1 MSPPAILRK
10 VEPPPL
16 SAVVPTSIV
25 APAPIAPRLLEQVNA
40 LADVIAGHDARIGNL
55 ALAEAQ
61 GEPGASQALVELEGA
76 IAVARA
82 EHAKKSAAHKS
93 ALVADRTALET
104 HNAWIRTLPT
114 ETLIAGVTQKKCPDL
129 CHPQG
134 CAIGCGTPLCMHPR
148 RSGVPTQYQ
157 SDRIIRDNHHAAN
170 LEIIRQEHEA
180 R

>member
-1 MSPPAILRK
+1 MSPAVSRA
-10 VEPPPL
+10 VPPP
-16 SAVVPTSIV
+16 VPAPVASIV
-25 APAPIAPRLLEQVNA
+25 PPAQIAPGLLEQVAA
-40 LADVIAGHDARIGNL
+40 LADVIGAHEARIGNL

-61 GEPGASQALVELEGA
+61 GEPGASQALVELESA

-82 EHAKKSAAHKS
+82 EHAKKSAAHKA

-104 HNAWIRTLPT
+104 HKAWIRTLPT
-114 ETLIAGVTQKKCPDL
+114 ETLIAGVTQMKCPDL
-129 CHPQG
+129 CHAQG

-148 RSGVPTQYQ
+148 RSGIPPAHQ
-157 SDRIIRDNHHAAN
+157 SDRAIRDNHHAAN